1 MNTYVYAS
9 VDGGN
14 NFRSIGEGIPKGHT
28 VASMSE
34 DPSNPN
40 VLYSGT
46 EFGLFVSPDR
56 GGKWTRFKGN
66 LPTVPVYEIVFHPRD
81 NDMILATHGRS
92 IWILD
97 DATPLRQYPEAI
109 KTDAF
114 LFDMRPATQFNPAN
128 DRGFVTDKPFFG
140 KNPTYG
146 APISFYLA
154 KSQTDVALRI
164 RDAAGNQVRE
174 ITGNDMRDARGAGVN
189 RVYWDLRHQPL
200 APLAGQQPQ
209 GGGGGGGGFGGGGG
223 AGAAGTPPYGNG
235 GTGGFGG
242 GGGGSSVVG
251 GSGGFGGGNG
261 GTAGGGGG
269 AGLGGAIFNH
279 NGTLTISNSTFA
291 NNAVYGG
298 FDAGGGGNGVA
309 LGSAIFNLQG
319 GVAIQ
324 DSTLALNI
332 TAGANAGGAVYDLG
346 YLRND
351 DGGKW
356 YLQSNIDI
364 QNSILANS
372 SDLSGPSSDLVTN
385 APSTLTGGAANIATS
400 TVTLDSTDI
409 TVTRNAFGNGSFNT
423 SAGMPIAA
431 DPQLGPLQYNGGP
444 TPTMAPSSGSP
455 AIDNGSTIATVDQ
468 RGCPRPVGLAPD
480 IGAYETSFVADLVF
494 RDGLDGNPSCP

>member
-1 MNTYVYAS
+1 V
-9 VDGGN
+9 
-14 NFRSIGEGIPKGHT
+14 
-28 VASMSE
+28 
-34 DPSNPN
+34 
-40 VLYSGT
+40 
-46 EFGLFVSPDR
+46 
-56 GGKWTRFKGN
+56 
-66 LPTVPVYEIVFHPRD
+66 
-81 NDMILATHGRS
+81 
-92 IWILD
+92 
-97 DATPLRQYPEAI
+97 
-109 KTDAF
+109 
-114 LFDMRPATQFNPAN
+114 
-128 DRGFVTDKPFFG
+128 
-140 KNPTYG
+140 
-146 APISFYLA
+146 ISF
-154 KSQTDVALRI
+154 
-164 RDAAGNQVRE
+164 AG
-174 ITGNDMRDARGAGVN
+174 GSGGAFGFGGSVGGGSPN
-189 RVYWDLRHQPL
+189 GGGGGGGGIGGGGGGATLF
-200 APLAGQQPQ
+200 
-209 GGGGGGGGFGGGGG
+209 GGGGGGGFGGGGG

-235 GTGGFGG
+235 GAGGFGG
-242 GGGGSSVVG
+242 GGGGSSVGG

-356 YLQSNIDI
+356 NLQSNIDI

-494 RDGLDGNPSCP
+494 RDGFDGNPSCP

>member
-1 MNTYVYAS
+1 VRRLRLWCLALACWLAAPAIGGPAWAANFDVATDAQLRSAITTAANGDTITFTANITLAADLPAVQKNVTILGNGNTLSGA
-9 VDGGN
+9 N
-14 NFRSIGEGIPKGHT
+14 QFR
-28 VASMSE
+28 
-34 DPSNPN
+34 
-40 VLYSGT
+40 
-46 EFGLFVSPDR
+46 GLFV
-56 GGKWTRFKGN
+56 GAWT
-66 LPTVPVYEIVFHPRD
+66 P
-81 NDMILATHGRS
+81 
-92 IWILD
+92 
-97 DATPLRQYPEAI
+97 
-109 KTDAF
+109 
-114 LFDMRPATQFNPAN
+114 
-128 DRGFVTDKPFFG
+128 
-140 KNPTYG
+140 
-146 APISFYLA
+146 
-154 KSQTDVALRI
+154 
-164 RDAAGNQVRE
+164 
-174 ITGNDMRDARGAGVN
+174 
-189 RVYWDLRHQPL
+189 
-200 APLAGQQPQ
+200 
-209 GGGGGGGGFGGGGG
+209 
-223 AGAAGTPPYGNG
+223 
-235 GTGGFGG
+235 GTGTQ
-242 GGGGSSVVG
+242 VAVTVG
-251 GSGGFGGGNG
+251 IQDLTITSTKASGGNG
-261 GTAGGGGG
+261 GAGSAGSGGGGG

-291 NNAVYGG
+291 NNGVYGG

-409 TVTRNAFGNGSFNT
+409 TVTRNAFGNGTFDT

-444 TPTMAPSSGSP
+444 TPTMAPSSG
-455 AIDNGSTIATVDQ
+455 
-468 RGCPRPVGLAPD
+468 RL
-480 IGAYETSFVADLVF
+480 
-494 RDGLDGNPSCP
+494 SCR